1 MRGQSEEIRLQ
12 KYVKDNNAKKKEK
25 EFSSELR

>member
-12 KYVKDNNAKKKEK
+12 KYVKDNAKKKEK